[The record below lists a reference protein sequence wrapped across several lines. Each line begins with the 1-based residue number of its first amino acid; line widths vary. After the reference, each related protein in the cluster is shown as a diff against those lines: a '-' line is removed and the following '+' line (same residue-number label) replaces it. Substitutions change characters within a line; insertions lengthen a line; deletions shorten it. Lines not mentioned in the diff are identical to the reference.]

1 MDLALKLS
9 FTRNY
14 DEPSAHKKSR
24 LSLKPR
30 LFKTKGNKLKPLSN
44 LLQATSIQ
52 NKMAHS
58 YYPQQTRPSLPPV
71 PPQLKHHN
79 STGNQQSRPP
89 LPPVPSNY
97 RAQAAAEQQHHHQQQ
112 QHHYQVPPPIVTP
125 FALTADNLRQI
136 DYSNT
141 PGAPPP
147 PPQSQPIR
155 SQSAAPPRSSS
166 GQGGYPATAP
176 LSRAHSHQNQQ
187 TQPSSR
193 GLPFLDTS
201 SYGFPQP
208 QSARSDPP
216 SPGANKPIA
225 LPVIDLEFLRTQY
238 ELHFRN
244 QPDLNA
250 QVQWASK
257 VFKFIERNQGL
268 ESNIGPSSPLLIH
281 ERRPAPSSQISDP
294 LLVKYTDIA
303 LKTVLKNADGSNP
316 HLGNGG
322 AEALYLRGDLYS
334 TGAFPSYV
342 SKDPMLAFRDF
353 EAAAHLGFYLAWFRI
368 GREYEACEDWDRAIG
383 AYEHG
388 LAFEE
393 CFGNVLS
400 VGTNELARVDLV
412 QAAVYLKKAA
422 QLANEETPQPAYIY
436 GMILAGEFESLP
448 QIPQEI
454 LPPNLSESRYMIEK
468 AAYLGFAAAQ
478 YKIGW
483 CYEYSQITCPFDP
496 ALSVEYY
503 SLASQQGES
512 EADMALSKW
521 FLCGADGHFAAN
533 EPLAVTFAEKAARRG
548 LGSAMFAI
556 GYYLEVGIAGRQDG
570 KAALEWY
577 QRAWQEGGN
586 EDARERL
593 ASLGEGGH
601 MMSRQQH
608 EQHLDQK
615 LVRKHTMAASRNPG
629 DRMGPSS
636 GGRRRETMRM
646 VEDARR
652 VAESG
657 VLGTRQTS
665 HGDSPPS
672 PPVSVPT
679 TPGSAYPPSHNGT
692 HKNHNHGS
700 LNGHGPNIRQP
711 STPPHHNQQ
720 QARPLGH
727 KPSTGHM
734 INRLNS
740 FQLSDDG
747 PAPPPPSD
755 RPDHI
760 NTNRAGDAA
769 NKTQFTSFADMGI
782 QTAKAK
788 KTEECIIYI

>member
-1 MDLALKLS
+1 
-9 FTRNY
+9 
-14 DEPSAHKKSR
+14 
-24 LSLKPR
+24 
-30 LFKTKGNKLKPLSN
+30 
-44 LLQATSIQ
+44 
-52 NKMAHS
+52 MAHS

-155 SQSAAPPRSSS
+155 SQSAAPPRS
-166 GQGGYPATAP
+166 
-176 LSRAHSHQNQQ
+176 
-187 TQPSSR
+187 
-193 GLPFLDTS
+193 S

-322 AEALYLRGDLYS
+322 AEALYLRGDYTPPALS
-334 TGAFPSYV
+334 PLT
-342 SKDPMLAFRDF
+342 
-353 EAAAHLGFYLAWFRI
+353 I

-393 CFGNVLS
+393 CACVYALGMSYLLGQMNLP
-400 VGTNELARVDLV
+400 VDLV

-788 KTEECIIYI
+788 KTEECIIV